1 MEYILLI
8 IALFVLLETSFLT
21 YQQLRRNT
29 KRTSTAIYVDTSVL
43 ITFIAVSHDRYFL
56 DKTANCTLELK
67 DGRITEYLGNYS
79 YYLMAPTTTSER
91 EHAMGWM

>member
-43 ITFIAVSHDRYFL
+43 I
-56 DKTANCTLELK
+56 
-67 DGRITEYLGNYS
+67 DGRIVDIAKTGFITAQL
-79 YYLMAPTTTSER
+79 TTISGL
-91 EHAMGWM
+91 EHAMGWVWPVSYALWTR

>member
-43 ITFIAVSHDRYFL
+43 I
-56 DKTANCTLELK
+56 
-67 DGRITEYLGNYS
+67 DGRIVDIAKTGFITAQLVIPRS
-79 YYLMAPTTTSER
+79 YYLMAPTTISGL
-91 EHAMGWM
+91 EHVMAWMWPVSYALWTQ